1 VEWVAEDR
9 KKHKSPQ
16 ERYFH
21 PSLNWQASAK
31 MANLLD
37 ILNERIVLGDGATG
51 TYLYEQG
58 VPLNHCL
65 EEVNISQA
73 SLLERVYREY
83 ADAGAQVIETNS
95 FGANRVRLARF
106 GLDHQVTEIN
116 WRAAQVARDAVKGRD
131 VFIGGSVGPLSLRP
145 TDGEF
150 SIDDRRTFFR
160 EQIGALLEG
169 GCDLIFLETFTALDE
184 LLLALDVFKSLSK
197 LPVVTSLG
205 VSEEGRLISGESF
218 PEAVKILRAAG
229 ADIVGLNGTAGPQ
242 ACVHLLSRLDV
253 NEGDLLSV
261 YPSAGKPEFYEGRF
275 NYAASPEYFADTL
288 PRWVE
293 EGARLI
299 GGDYGTRPGHIAAM
313 AAMARELKPVRV
325 KKFVSLERRPR
336 FEVAEVQDKSTARQE
351 EVSILDLMKQKTVSI
366 VELDSPKGLSMDKFL
381 AGAHALKKAGAA
393 AITLA
398 DNSLAILR
406 VSNFAAAIRVREEV
420 GLTSLL
426 HLACRDRNLLGLQS
440 EVMGLGTLGFRHVL
454 ALTGDPAKVGDHPGA
469 TSVYDLN
476 SLGLIKLLAGMNRG
490 VNHVGRALNGQT
502 KFIIGCAFNPNA
514 LNFDSQVKKLE
525 SKLAAG
531 AQYVMT
537 QPVFDLELAQ
547 RTVARLKPLGV
558 PIFLGVMPLLSSRN
572 AEFLHNEVPGIK
584 IAEPLRERLRMCA
597 DDPAATRIGLEVA
610 REMRDVALEAFGGVY
625 LITPFLRYDVSVEL
639 LG

>member
-1 VEWVAEDR
+1 
-9 KKHKSPQ
+9 
-16 ERYFH
+16 
-21 PSLNWQASAK
+21 

-37 ILNERIVLGDGATG
+37 LLRERIVLGDGATG
-51 TYLYEQG
+51 TYLYELG
-58 VPLNHCL
+58 VPLHHCL
-65 EEVNISQA
+65 EEINLSQPA
-73 SLLERVYREY
+73 LLERLYREY

-106 GLDHQVTEIN
+106 GLEGQVGEIN
-116 WRAAQVARDAVKGRD
+116 RRSVTVARDALKGRD
-131 VFIGGSVGPLSLRP
+131 VFIGGSVGPLGLRP
-145 TDGEF
+145 ADGEF
-150 SIDDRRTFFR
+150 SVDDRKTLFR

-169 GCDLIFLETFTALDE
+169 GCDLIFLETFTALDD
-184 LLLALDVFKSLSK
+184 LLLALGVFKSLGDI
-197 LPVVTSLG
+197 PVIASLAL
-205 VSEEGRLISGESF
+205 SEEGRLISGETF
-218 PEAVKILRAAG
+218 PQAVKILREAG
-229 ADIVGLNGTAGPQ
+229 ANIVGLNGTAGPQ
-242 ACVHLLSRLDV
+242 ACVHLLSKLDV
-253 NEGDLLSV
+253 AEGDLLAV

-299 GGDYGTRPGHIAAM
+299 GGDYGTRPEHIAAM
-313 AAMARELKPVRV
+313 AAVAKTLQPIRTKRAAKP
-325 KKFVSLERRPR
+325 RPR
-336 FEVAEVQDKSTARQE
+336 VETIEPVPSPARALVE
-351 EVSILDLMKQKTVSI
+351 EKSILDLLKQEQVSI

-381 AGAHALKKAGAA
+381 AGAKALKEAGAA

-440 EVMGLGTLGFRHVL
+440 EIMGLGTLGFRHVL

-476 SLGLIKLLAGMNRG
+476 SVGLIKLLAGMNRG
-490 VNHVGRALNGQT
+490 VNHVGRPLNGQT
-502 KFIIGCAFNPNA
+502 HFIIGCAFNPNA

-537 QPVFDLELAQ
+537 QPVFDLDLAR

-558 PIFLGVMPLLSSRN
+558 PIFIGVMPLLTSRN

-584 IAEPLRERLRMCA
+584 IAEPLRERLRLCA
-597 DDPAATRIGLEVA
+597 DDKAATKIGLEVA
-610 REMRDVALEAFGGVY
+610 REVRDVALEGFNGVY

>member
-1 VEWVAEDR
+1 
-9 KKHKSPQ
+9 
-16 ERYFH
+16 
-21 PSLNWQASAK
+21 
-31 MANLLD
+31 MANILD
-37 ILNERIVLGDGATG
+37 LLNERIVLGDGATG
-51 TYLYEQG
+51 TYLYDLG

-65 EEVNISQA
+65 EEVNLSQPE
-73 SLLERVYREY
+73 LLTRLYREY
-83 ADAGAQVIETNS
+83 AEAGAQVVETNS

-106 GLDHQVTEIN
+106 GLDHQVGEIN
-116 WRAAQVARDAVKGRD
+116 RRAAQVAKEAVKGKGD
-131 VFIGGSVGPLSLRP
+131 IFVGGSVGPLSLRP
-145 TDGEF
+145 ADGEF
-150 SIDDRRTFFR
+150 SVDDRKGLFR

-184 LLLALDVFKSLSK
+184 LLLALGVFQSLSK
-197 LPVVTSLG
+197 IPVVTSLA
-205 VSEEGRLISGESF
+205 VAEEGRLVSGETF
-218 PEAVKILRAAG
+218 AEAVTILRAAG
-229 ADIVGLNGTAGPQ
+229 ANIVGVNGTAGPQ
-242 ACVHLLSRLDV
+242 ACVHLLSKLAVEKD
-253 NEGDLLSV
+253 DLLCV

-275 NYAASPEYFADTL
+275 SYAASPDYFADTL

-299 GGDYGTRPGHIAAM
+299 GGDYGTRPEHIAAM
-313 AAMARELKPVRV
+313 AAVARELKPVRV
-325 KKFVSLERRPR
+325 KKMSPPSRGARITVSEAAITATGR
-336 FEVAEVQDKSTARQE
+336 AEEISV
-351 EVSILDLMKQKTVSI
+351 LDLMKQKPVSI

-381 AGAHALKKAGAA
+381 AGAKALKDAGAA

-406 VSNFAAAIRVREEV
+406 VSNFAAAIRVRDEV
-420 GLTSLL
+420 GLTSLI

-440 EVMGLGTLGFRHVL
+440 EIMGLGTLGFRHVL

-476 SLGLIKLLAGMNRG
+476 SVGLIKLLAGMNRG
-490 VNHVGRALNGQT
+490 VNHVGRPLNGQT

-537 QPVFDLELAQ
+537 QPVFDLELAR

-558 PIFLGVMPLLSSRN
+558 PVFLGVMPLLSSRN

-584 IAEPLRERLRMCA
+584 IAEPLRERLRCCA
-597 DDPAATRIGLEVA
+597 DDKAATQIGLEVA
-610 REMRDVALEAFGGVY
+610 REVRDVALEAFNGVY
-625 LITPFLRYDVSVEL
+625 LITPFLRYEVSVDL

>member
-1 VEWVAEDR
+1 
-9 KKHKSPQ
+9 
-16 ERYFH
+16 
-21 PSLNWQASAK
+21 

-37 ILNERIVLGDGATG
+37 LLRERIVLGDGATG
-51 TYLYEQG
+51 TYLYDLG

-65 EEVNISQA
+65 EEINLSQPD
-73 SLLERVYREY
+73 LLTRLYREY

-106 GLDHQVTEIN
+106 GLDHQVSEIN
-116 WRAAQVARDAVKGRD
+116 CRAAQVACEAVKGKRD
-131 VFIGGSVGPLSLRP
+131 VFVGGSVGPLGLRP
-145 TDGEF
+145 ADGEF
-150 SIDDRRTFFR
+150 SIDARKTFFR
-160 EQIGALLEG
+160 EQIGALLDG
-169 GCDLIFLETFTALDE
+169 GCDLIFLETFVALDE
-184 LLLALDVFKSLSK
+184 LLLALGVFKSLSQV
-197 LPVVTSLG
+197 PVVTSLA
-205 VSEEGRLISGESF
+205 VAEEGRLISGETF
-218 PEAVKILRAAG
+218 AEAVKILRAAG

-242 ACVHLLSRLDV
+242 AAVHLLSKLAV
-253 NEGDLLSV
+253 NEGDLISV
-261 YPSAGKPEFYEGRF
+261 YASAGKPEFYEGRF

-288 PRWVE
+288 PRWVD

-299 GGDYGTRPGHIAAM
+299 GGDYGTRPEHIAAM
-313 AAMARELKPVRV
+313 AAVARELKPIRA
-325 KKFVSLERRPR
+325 KKISVTTKRMRIDVTEPLIAGSGRE
-336 FEVAEVQDKSTARQE
+336 E
-351 EVSILDLMKQKTVSI
+351 EVSILELLKTKPVSI

-381 AGAHALKKAGAA
+381 AGAKALKDAGAA
-393 AITLA
+393 AVTLA

-406 VSNFAAAIRVREEV
+406 VSNFAAAVRVREEV
-420 GLTSLL
+420 GLTSLI

-440 EVMGLGTLGFRHVL
+440 EIMGLGVLGFRHML

-476 SLGLIKLLAGMNRG
+476 SVGLIKLMAGMNRG
-490 VNHVGRALNGQT
+490 VNHVGRPLNGQT

-537 QPVFDLELAQ
+537 QPVFDLELAR

-584 IAEPLRERLRMCA
+584 IAEPLREKLRACS
-597 DDPAATRIGLEVA
+597 DDKSATKIGLEVA
-610 REMRDVALEAFGGVY
+610 REIRDVALEAFNGVY
-625 LITPFLRYDVSVEL
+625 LITPFLRYEVSVDL

>member
-1 VEWVAEDR
+1 
-9 KKHKSPQ
+9 
-16 ERYFH
+16 
-21 PSLNWQASAK
+21 
-31 MANLLD
+31 MANLLE
-37 ILNERIVLGDGATG
+37 ILNDRIVIGDGATG

-58 VPLNHCL
+58 IPLHHCL
-65 EEVNISQA
+65 EEINLSQPEI
-73 SLLERVYREY
+73 LTRIYREY

-95 FGANRVRLARF
+95 FGANRVRLTRY
-106 GLDHQVTEIN
+106 GLDHQVSEIN
-116 WRAAQVARDAVKGRD
+116 VRAAQVAREAVKGRD
-131 VFIGGSVGPLSLRP
+131 VFVGGSVGPLSLRP
-145 TDGEF
+145 ADGEF
-150 SIDDRRTFFR
+150 SLDDRKTFFR
-160 EQIGALLEG
+160 EQIGALIEG

-184 LLLALDVFKSLSK
+184 LLLALEVFQGLANI
-197 LPVVTSLG
+197 PVVTSLA
-205 VSEEGRLISGESF
+205 VSEEGQLISGQTF
-218 PEAVKILRAAG
+218 PEAVKILRNAG
-229 ADIVGLNGTAGPQ
+229 ANIVGINGTCGPQ
-242 ACVHLLSRLDV
+242 ACVHLLSKLV
-253 NEGDLLSV
+253 VEEGELLAV

-275 NYAASPEYFADTL
+275 NYAASPKYFADTL

-299 GGDYGTRPGHIAAM
+299 GGDYGTRPEHIAAM
-313 AAMARELKPVRV
+313 SAVARGLKPVRV
-325 KKFVSLERRPR
+325 KKVSSTITRPR
-336 FEVAEVQDKSTARQE
+336 FEAANGTVSSSTRPE
-351 EVSILDLMKQKTVSI
+351 EISILDLMKQKPVAI
-366 VELDSPKGLSMDKFL
+366 VELDSPKGLSMEKFL
-381 AGAHALKKAGAA
+381 KGAQALKDAGAA

-406 VSNFAAAIRVREEV
+406 VSNLAAAIHIREEV

-440 EVMGLGTLGFRHVL
+440 EIMGLGTLGFRHVL

-502 KFIIGCAFNPNA
+502 NFIIGCAFNPNA

-537 QPVFDLELAQ
+537 QPVFDLELAR
-547 RTVARLKPLGV
+547 RTVNRLKPLGV
-558 PIFLGVMPLLSSRN
+558 PVFLGVMPLLSSRN

-584 IAEPLRERLRMCA
+584 IAEPLRERLRHCA

-610 REMRDVALEAFGGVY
+610 REVRDVALEGFGGVY
-625 LITPFLRYDVSVEL
+625 LITPFLRYEVSVDL

>member
-1 VEWVAEDR
+1 
-9 KKHKSPQ
+9 
-16 ERYFH
+16 
-21 PSLNWQASAK
+21 
-31 MANLLD
+31 MANLLE

-51 TYLYEQG
+51 TYLYDLG

-65 EEVNISQA
+65 EEVNVSQPD
-73 SLLERVYREY
+73 LLARLYREY
-83 ADAGAQVIETNS
+83 AEAGAQVIETNS

-106 GLDHQVTEIN
+106 GLDQQVSEIN
-116 WRAAQVARDAVKGRD
+116 WRAAQVAREAVRGKGD
-131 VFIGGSVGPLSLRP
+131 IFVGGSVGPLSLRP
-145 TDGEF
+145 ADGEF
-150 SIDDRRTFFR
+150 SADDRKSFFR
-160 EQIGALLEG
+160 EQISALLEG
-169 GCDLIFLETFTALDE
+169 GCDLIFLETFIALDE
-184 LLLALDVFKSLSK
+184 LLLALGVLKSLAGV
-197 LPVVTSLG
+197 PVVTSLA
-205 VSEEGRLISGESF
+205 VAEEGRLISGETF
-218 PEAVKILRAAG
+218 AEAVKILRTAG

-242 ACVHLLSRLDV
+242 ACVHLLSKLAVHD
-253 NEGDLLSV
+253 GDLLSV

-299 GGDYGTRPGHIAAM
+299 GGDYGTRPEHIAAM
-313 AAMARELKPVRV
+313 AAVARDLKPVRV
-325 KKFVSLERRPR
+325 KKISSARTRVELAAATVPVSSDR
-336 FEVAEVQDKSTARQE
+336 AEE
-351 EVSILDLMKQKTVSI
+351 ISILDLMKQKPVSI

-381 AGAHALKKAGAA
+381 AGAKALKEAGAA

-406 VSNFAAAIRVREEV
+406 VSNFAAAIRVRDEV
-420 GLTSLL
+420 GVTSLL

-440 EVMGLGTLGFRHVL
+440 EIMGLGTLGFRHVL

-490 VNHVGRALNGQT
+490 VNHVGRPLNGQT

-514 LNFDSQVKKLE
+514 LNFESQVRKLE

-537 QPVFDLELAQ
+537 QPVFDLDLAR
-547 RTVARLKPLGV
+547 RTAARLKPLGV
-558 PIFLGVMPLLSSRN
+558 PVFLGVMPLLSSRN

-584 IAEPLRERLRMCA
+584 IAEPLREKLRACS
-597 DDPAATRIGLEVA
+597 DDQAATRIGLEVA
-610 REMRDVALEAFGGVY
+610 REVRDVALEAFNGVY
-625 LITPFLRYDVSVEL
+625 LITPFLRYEVSVDL

>member
-1 VEWVAEDR
+1 
-9 KKHKSPQ
+9 
-16 ERYFH
+16 
-21 PSLNWQASAK
+21 

-37 ILNERIVLGDGATG
+37 LLNERIVIGDGATG
-51 TYLYEQG
+51 TYLYELG

-65 EEVNISQA
+65 EEVNISQPE
-73 SLLERVYREY
+73 LLSRLYQEY
-83 ADAGAQVIETNS
+83 AAAGAQVIETNS
-95 FGANRVRLARF
+95 FGANRIRLARF
-106 GLDHQVTEIN
+106 GLDHQVGEIN
-116 WRAAQVARDAVKGRD
+116 WRAAQVAKDAVKGKSD
-131 VFIGGSVGPLSLRP
+131 IFVGGSVGPLSLRP
-145 TDGEF
+145 ADGEF
-150 SIDDRRTFFR
+150 SIDERKELFR
-160 EQIGALLEG
+160 EQIGALLDG
-169 GCDLIFLETFTALDE
+169 GCNLIFLETFAALDE
-184 LLLALDVFKSLSK
+184 LLLALEVFRSLSK
-197 LPVVTSLG
+197 VPVVTSLA
-205 VSEEGRLISGESF
+205 VSEEGRLVSGQTF
-218 PEAVKILRAAG
+218 PEAVKLLRAAG

-242 ACVHLLSRLDV
+242 ACVHLLSKIAV
-253 NEGDLLSV
+253 EEGELLSV

-299 GGDYGTRPGHIAAM
+299 GGDYGTRPEHIAAM
-313 AAMARELKPVRV
+313 VAAARELKPVRV
-325 KKFVSLERRPR
+325 KKVSPV
-336 FEVAEVQDKSTARQE
+336 VARTRVEAAEPAVSPARAE
-351 EVSILDLMKQKTVSI
+351 EVSILDLLKQKTVSI

-381 AGAHALKKAGAA
+381 AGAKALKKAGAA
-393 AITLA
+393 AVTLA

-406 VSNFAAAIRVREEV
+406 VSNFAAAVRVRDEV

-440 EVMGLGTLGFRHVL
+440 EIMGLGTLGFRHVL

-476 SLGLIKLLAGMNRG
+476 SVGLIKLLAGMNRG
-490 VNHVGRALNGQT
+490 VNHVGRPLNGQT
-502 KFIIGCAFNPNA
+502 NFIIGCAFNPNA

-537 QPVFDLELAQ
+537 QPVFDRELAQ
-547 RTVARLKPLGV
+547 RTVDRLKPLGV

-584 IAEPLRERLRMCA
+584 IAEPLRERLRHCA
-597 DDPAATRIGLEVA
+597 DDAAATRIGLEVA
-610 REMRDVALEAFGGVY
+610 REIRDIALEGFNGVY
-625 LITPFLRYDVSVEL
+625 LITPFLRYEVSVEL

>member
-1 VEWVAEDR
+1 
-9 KKHKSPQ
+9 
-16 ERYFH
+16 
-21 PSLNWQASAK
+21 

-37 ILNERIVLGDGATG
+37 LLRERIVLGDGATG
-51 TYLYEQG
+51 TYLYELG
-58 VPLNHCL
+58 VPLHHCL
-65 EEVNISQA
+65 EEVNLSQPA
-73 SLLERVYREY
+73 LVERLCREY

-106 GLDHQVTEIN
+106 GLEHQVSEIN
-116 WRAAQVARDAVKGRD
+116 RQAARVARAALKGRD
-131 VFIGGSVGPLSLRP
+131 IFIGGSVGPLGVRPADREYSL
-145 TDGEF
+145 
-150 SIDDRRTFFR
+150 DDRKTLFR
-160 EQIGALLEG
+160 EQIGALIEG
-169 GCDLIFLETFTALDE
+169 GCDAIFLETFTALDE
-184 LLLALDVFKSLSK
+184 LLLALGVFQTLGNV
-197 LPVVTSLG
+197 PVVTSLAL
-205 VSEEGRLISGESF
+205 SEEGRLVSGETF
-218 PEAVKILRAAG
+218 PQAVKILRDAG

-242 ACVHLLSRLDV
+242 ACVHLLSKIDV
-253 NEGDLLSV
+253 AENDLLAV

-275 NYAASPEYFADTL
+275 NYAASAEYFADTL

-299 GGDYGTRPGHIAAM
+299 GGDYGTRPEHIAAM
-313 AAMARELKPVRV
+313 AAVAKTLKPVRV
-325 KKFVSLERRPR
+325 KRAAKPRSRVEVVDPTAATSKAFV
-336 FEVAEVQDKSTARQE
+336 E
-351 EVSILDLMKQKTVSI
+351 EESILDQMKRKQVSI

-381 AGAHALKKAGAA
+381 AGAKALKEAGAA

-406 VSNFAAAIRVREEV
+406 VSNFAAAIRVRDEV

-440 EVMGLGTLGFRHVL
+440 EIMGLGTLGFRHVL

-476 SLGLIKLLAGMNRG
+476 SVGLIKLLAGMNRG
-490 VNHVGRALNGQT
+490 VNHVGRPLNGHT
-502 KFIIGCAFNPNA
+502 NFIIGCAFNPNA

-537 QPVFDLELAQ
+537 QPVFDIELAR

-558 PIFLGVMPLLSSRN
+558 PVFLGVMPLLSSRN

-584 IAEPLRERLRMCA
+584 IAEPVRDRLRLCS
-597 DDPAATRIGLEVA
+597 DDAAATKIGLEVA
-610 REMRDVALEAFGGVY
+610 REVRDVALEGFNGVY

-639 LG
+639 LD

>member
-1 VEWVAEDR
+1 
-9 KKHKSPQ
+9 
-16 ERYFH
+16 
-21 PSLNWQASAK
+21 

-51 TYLYEQG
+51 TYLYELG
-58 VPLNHCL
+58 VPLHHCL
-65 EEVNISQA
+65 EEVNLSQPD
-73 SLLERVYREY
+73 LLTRIYREY

-95 FGANRVRLARF
+95 FGANRIRLARY
-106 GLDHQVTEIN
+106 GLGHQVSEIN
-116 WRAAQVARDAVKGRD
+116 WRAAQIARDAVKGRRD

-145 TDGEF
+145 ADGEF
-150 SIDDRRTFFR
+150 STDDRKVLFR
-160 EQIGALLEG
+160 EQIGALLDG
-169 GCDLIFLETFTALDE
+169 GCNLIFLETFAALDE
-184 LLLALDVFKSLSK
+184 LLLALEVFQNLTNI
-197 LPVVTSLG
+197 PVVASLA
-205 VSEEGRLISGESF
+205 VSEEGRLVSGESF
-218 PEAVKILRAAG
+218 SEAVKILREAG

-242 ACVHLLSRLDV
+242 ACAHLLSKLAV
-253 NEGDLLSV
+253 EENELLSV
-261 YPSAGKPEFYEGRF
+261 YPSAGKPEFYQGRF
-275 NYAASPEYFADTL
+275 NYAASPGYFADML

-299 GGDYGTRPGHIAAM
+299 GGDYGTRPEHIAAM
-313 AAMARELKPVRV
+313 AAVARELKPVRV
-325 KKFVSLERRPR
+325 KKILPAAARARV
-336 FEVAEVQDKSTARQE
+336 EVAEPAVAASARAE
-351 EVSILDLMKQKTVSI
+351 EVSILELLKQKPVSI

-381 AGAHALKKAGAA
+381 AGARALKEAGAA

-440 EVMGLGTLGFRHVL
+440 EIMGLGVLGFRHVL

-476 SLGLIKLLAGMNRG
+476 SVGLIKLMAGMNRG
-490 VNHVGRALNGQT
+490 VNHVGRPLNGRT

-514 LNFDSQVKKLE
+514 LNFESQLKKLE
-525 SKLAAG
+525 SKLTAG

-537 QPVFDLELAQ
+537 QPVFDLELAR

-558 PIFLGVMPLLSSRN
+558 PVFLGVMPLLSSRN

-584 IAEPLRERLRMCA
+584 IAGPLRERLRQCG
-597 DDPAATRIGLEVA
+597 DDHAATRIGLEVA
-610 REMRDVALEAFGGVY
+610 REVRDVALEAFGGVY
-625 LITPFLRYDVSVEL
+625 LITPFLRYEISVDL